1 MSVENN
7 NPAGEAGE
15 LAETDWLAFA
25 YVAGELDGRELE
37 EWTSRLADGE
47 VEACESVAAAV
58 ELVQSM
64 SNTPS
69 NTPSVATD
77 AVPGHMSGR
86 DSRWRFVA
94 AAALCLSLVV
104 VLSWQSSHQPA
115 GKLAGDEMVVSVAMD
130 DDVLLSSWTD
140 GTAPEDVEGG
150 EESAVMGGEPL
161 VAETDLVVP
170 EWMLVAVALSSET
183 IEGED
188 K

>member
-47 VEACESVAAAV
+47 VEACEAVAAAV

-64 SNTPS
+64 S

-140 GTAPEDVEGG
+140 GTAPEEVEGG
-150 EESAVMGGEPL
+150 EESAVMGVEPL

>member
-15 LAETDWLAFA
+15 LAEIDWLAFA

-37 EWTSRLADGE
+37 EWTSRLADGD
-47 VEACESVAAAV
+47 VEACEAVAAAV

-64 SNTPS
+64 SNF
-69 NTPSVATD
+69 PSVAPD
-77 AVPGHMSGR
+77 AVPEHLSGR
-86 DSRWRFVA
+86 DSRRRFVA

-115 GKLAGDEMVVSVAMD
+115 GELAGDGTVVSAAVD
-130 DDVLLSSWTD
+130 DDVLLSSWAD
-140 GTAPEDVEGG
+140 GTAAEEVEGV
-150 EESAVMGGEPL
+150 EESTVMGGEPL

-183 IEGED
+183 NGGED

>member
-47 VEACESVAAAV
+47 VEACEAVAAAV

-69 NTPSVATD
+69 VAAD

-140 GTAPEDVEGG
+140 GTAPEEVEGG
-150 EESAVMGGEPL
+150 EESAVMGVEPL

>member
-47 VEACESVAAAV
+47 VEACEAVAAAV

-64 SNTPS
+64 S